1 MTQKAISD
9 RPYQK
14 LFFPEENIMA
24 KSYLD
29 SLLGEREKIQLVARQ
44 HWFIL
49 LSSIALEI
57 FTILVILTAIVLAV
71 VLLPSFPTVIVVV
84 VGFGIIMIPVASMVR
99 DILIYSHHEYIITNL
114 RVIQLSGIFNKQVI
128 DSSLEKV
135 NDVKLAQSALGR
147 IFNYG
152 DVEILTAS
160 ELGVNLFKRI
170 ENPVTFKTAM
180 LNAKA
185 RLDSGQGWH
194 RRPPRR
200 HRERPG
206 AAGSAGYAAQAGRA
220 DRRRVPAEK
229 SPAAG
234 ENLNPDDRILP
245 VRQTSPS
252 RRSRLC
258 RASPRW

>member
-1 MTQKAISD
+1 
-9 RPYQK
+9 
-14 LFFPEENIMA
+14 MA
-24 KSYLD
+24 KSYLE

-49 LSSIALEI
+49 VSSIALEI
-57 FTILVILTAIVLAV
+57 FTILVIMAAIVTTA
-71 VLLPSFPTVIVVV
+71 VLLPYALLLAFVI
-84 VGFGIIMIPVASMVR
+84 GFALLMIPIVSMIR

-114 RVIQLSGIFNKQVI
+114 RVIQLSGILNKQVI

-194 RRPPRR
+194 EAPASMLAPDAPESVATLLAQLDALRRQGVLT
-200 HRERPG
+200 EDEFQQKKTKLL
-206 AAGSAGYAAQAGRA
+206 A
-220 DRRRVPAEK
+220 K
-229 SPAAG
+229 
-234 ENLNPDDRILP
+234 I
-245 VRQTSPS
+245 
-252 RRSRLC
+252 
-258 RASPRW
+258 